1 MIILYDCATAPSPRR
16 ARILLAEKGIA
27 HETVQIDLVH
37 GEQLGAAYR
46 AINPQCTV
54 PALRI
59 DGSDG
64 EEDGLLLTDNA
75 GIAAWLEA
83 HCPQPPLMGSTPREK
98 AEIASWNWRIEFEG
112 LLAIAETLRNGS
124 PAMAD
129 RALPGPVNYAQIPE
143 LAQRGLARVHQ
154 FFETLNARLIGRDFI
169 ATDRLSIAD
178 ITAVVAVDFARVV
191 RVKPGEQ
198 HPELLRWRAAMAQRP
213 SMSR

>member
-27 HETVQIDLVH
+27 HETVQVDLVR
-37 GEQLGAAYR
+37 GEQMGAAYR

-54 PALRI
+54 PALRT
-59 DGSDG
+59 
-64 EEDGLLLTDNA
+64 EEDGLLTDNA
-75 GIAAWLEA
+75 AIAAWAEA
-83 HCPQPPLMGSTPREK
+83 RHPEPPLMGRTPAEK
-98 AEIASWNWRIEFEG
+98 AEIASWHWRVEFEG

-143 LAQRGLARVHQ
+143 LAQRGLARVQH
-154 FFETLNARLIGRDFI
+154 FFETLNDRLAGREFI
-169 ATDRLSIAD
+169 ATDRFSLAD
-178 ITAVVAVDFARVV
+178 ITAVVAVDFARIV

-198 HPELLRWRAAMAQRP
+198 HPELVRWRAAMAQRP
-213 SMSR
+213 SMSL

>member
-1 MIILYDCATAPSPRR
+1 MNILYDCATAPSPRR

-27 HETVQIDLVH
+27 HETVQVDLVR
-37 GEQLGAAYR
+37 GEQLGNAYR
-46 AINPQCTV
+46 EINPQCTV
-54 PALRI
+54 PALRT
-59 DGSDG
+59 
-64 EEDGLLLTDNA
+64 EEDGLLTDNA
-75 GIAAWLEA
+75 AIAAWAEA
-83 HCPQPPLMGSTPREK
+83 RHPEPPLMGITPREK
-98 AEIASWNWRIEFEG
+98 AEVASWNWRIEFEG

-143 LAQRGLARVHQ
+143 LAQRGRARVEQ
-154 FFETLNARLIGRDFI
+154 FFETLNEQLAGREFI
-169 ATDRLSIAD
+169 VTDRFSIAD

>member
-27 HETVQIDLVH
+27 HETVQVDLVR
-37 GEQLGAAYR
+37 GEQLGEAYR

-54 PALRI
+54 PALRT
-59 DGSDG
+59 
-64 EEDGLLLTDNA
+64 EEDGLLTDNA
-75 GIAAWLEA
+75 AIAAWLEA
-83 HCPQPPLMGSTPREK
+83 QYPEPPLMGRTPAEK

-112 LLAIAETLRNGS
+112 LLAIAETMRNGS
-124 PAMAD
+124 PALAD

-143 LAQRGLARVHQ
+143 LAQRGLARVQH
-154 FFETLNARLIGRDFI
+154 FFQTLNDRLAGREFV
-169 ATDRLSIAD
+169 ATDRFSLAD
-178 ITAVVAVDFARVV
+178 ITAVVAVDFARIV

-198 HPELLRWRAAMAQRP
+198 HSEIVRWRAAMAERP

>member
-27 HETVQIDLVH
+27 HETVQVDLVR

-46 AINPQCTV
+46 EINPQCTV
-54 PALRI
+54 PALRT
-59 DGSDG
+59 
-64 EEDGLLLTDNA
+64 EEDGLLTDNA
-75 GIAAWLEA
+75 AIAAWLEA
-83 HCPQPPLMGSTPREK
+83 RYPEPPLLGRTPAEK
-98 AEIASWNWRIEFEG
+98 AEIASWNWRVEFEG

-143 LAQRGLARVHQ
+143 LAQRGQARVQH
-154 FFETLNARLIGRDFI
+154 FFETLNERLAGREFI
-169 ATDRLSIAD
+169 ATDRFSIAD

-213 SMSR
+213 SMAR